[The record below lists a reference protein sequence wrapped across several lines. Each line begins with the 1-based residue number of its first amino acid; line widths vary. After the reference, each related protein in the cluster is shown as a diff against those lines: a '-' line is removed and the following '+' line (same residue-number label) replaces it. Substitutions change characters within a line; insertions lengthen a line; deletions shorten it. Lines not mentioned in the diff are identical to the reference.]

1 MLSTGTSQNEH
12 LVTTIPNH
20 TRGAGLTAATWH
32 DAGICTSPGQLRLS
46 CLPTPMSLS
55 VLPFSFPLWMS
66 HVPCDTFAFAL
77 PSGLIHQ
84 PRPVLPPPR
93 LLSSTSE
100 TPASA
105 HPQVTALWAACTTNH
120 ASSLAL
126 SWHLPNFSLSHLCFN
141 LKSYICTWFCITHT
155 QILWKSIKRRVKAA
169 SARSQLPAQTLS
181 PEPRAALFLPLI
193 LSLPFVTLNNMLP
206 PLSYRLHTVSGLLL

>member
-1 MLSTGTSQNEH
+1 MPGYAPAQANCASPACPLPCHSLSCHSPFLSGCHMS
-12 LVTTIPNH
+12 LVT
-20 TRGAGLTAATWH
+20 L
-32 DAGICTSPGQLRLS
+32 
-46 CLPTPMSLS
+46 LP
-55 VLPFSFPLWMS
+55 
-66 HVPCDTFAFAL
+66 HCFAFAL

-141 LKSYICTWFCITHT
+141 LKSYICTWFCMTHT